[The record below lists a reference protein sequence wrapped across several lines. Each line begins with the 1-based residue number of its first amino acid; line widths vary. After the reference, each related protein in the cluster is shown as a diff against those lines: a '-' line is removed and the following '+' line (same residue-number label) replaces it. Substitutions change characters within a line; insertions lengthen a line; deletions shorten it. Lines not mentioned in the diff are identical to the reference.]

1 MIRITDEKIYIQDD
15 GTTKRKIVGSCNN
28 DDKVN
33 LPTSDI
39 INDSYMLIVDNGTVS
54 FFNEDTSAWG

>member
-28 DDKVN
+28 DDKAN

-39 INDSYMLIVDNGTVS
+39 INDSYMLIVDDGSVS
-54 FFNEDTSAWG
+54 FFNEATSSWG

>member
-15 GTTKRKIVGSCNN
+15 GTTKRKIVGSCNV
-28 DDKVN
+28 DDKAN